1 MERYNIRISFK
12 GEDSLKFVLGVVG
25 EIIIYAGRDIYVKGV
40 SANLIEN
47 LRSLKQLGLEIVI
60 GGKADGCYKTYDMT
74 KYVPRTLRPE
84 VPVQDKVSTADVKD
98 IISQTSAEISEDI
111 DDEEDEES
119 LNESEDEVESLEDY
133 VITTEGSS
141 AEGKSLKELTERS
154 LKGLLRYLNDEDKE
168 KVEQYLSKE

>member
-98 IISQTSAEISEDI
+98 IISQTSAEVSEDI
-111 DDEEDEES
+111 DDEEDE
-119 LNESEDEVESLEDY
+119 VENLEDY